1 MYKLFVKYKNV
12 YISIYAEQLMIN
24 DIANGFIDYLPIE
37 FGLVP
42 PFNNDQFFNVRNKKK
57 KSIYECYNITIISE
71 MSSKL
76 KFLLKTYEEFLY
88 HAFNPVIVHSWN
100 GKWVEGKGMNI
111 YRRLCQYFI
120 ELSGMKTEICQR
132 YPGHCIKI

>member
-12 YISIYAEQLMIN
+12 YKSIYAEQLMIN

-42 PFNNDQFFNVRNKKK
+42 PFNNDQFFNVRNKKN

-76 KFLLKTYEEFLY
+76 KFLPKTYEEFLY
-88 HAFNPVIVHSWN
+88 HAFNPVI
-100 GKWVEGKGMNI
+100 
-111 YRRLCQYFI
+111 L
-120 ELSGMKTEICQR
+120 
-132 YPGHCIKI
+132 